1 MADSEGDGLL
11 VRLPHTM
18 NPITRPLWF
27 DRIFL
32 KTLDLWPFE
41 PHAKASER
49 RERRTTQIRL
59 AGQKQTV
66 GLFLKRE
73 AHDANYEHKKK
84 VGARNN
90 KITKN
95 NLQI

>member
-1 MADSEGDGLL
+1 
-11 VRLPHTM
+11 M
-18 NPITRPLWF
+18 NDANQISQAEPI
-27 DRIFL
+27 
-32 KTLDLWPFE
+32 
-41 PHAKASER
+41 
-49 RERRTTQIRL
+49 
-59 AGQKQTV
+59 QTV

-73 AHDANYEHKKK
+73 AHDANYEHKEK